1 MILKANIKN
10 FTVYT
15 HMSLT
20 NRKKKNVYWILDV
33 QKRKGLKKTLEDL
46 AGVNISEQ

>member
-20 NRKKKNVYWILDV
+20 NRKKKMFT
-33 QKRKGLKKTLEDL
+33 GF
-46 AGVNISEQ
+46 